1 MVFTMDHLVSRS
13 NSNPSVVPLI
23 SGLPD
28 DIALFCLARVPR
40 RYHAVLKC
48 VSRRWRGLLHSEEW
62 CAYRRKHNL
71 DETWIYA
78 FCRDNKL
85 ERLCCYVLDPNSTR
99 RGWKMIHELPTRA
112 LRRKGMGFEVL
123 GKNAYLLGG
132 CGWSED
138 ATSEVYCYD
147 ASMNTWTDAT
157 PMSTA
162 RCYFACG
169 VLNQK
174 IYCIG
179 GLGDTHSWDVYDPCT
194 NNWKLHTEPNIFTE
208 IEDSFVMDGK
218 IYIRCSASAATSH
231 FCALVY
237 EPSTDSWL
245 HADANM
251 ASGWWGPAVVVD
263 DALYV
268 LDQSSGTK
276 LMMWQKESREWA
288 PVGRLSPLLTRPPCK
303 LVAIGKTI
311 FVIGKGCS
319 AVVIDVGKIGNIGGI
334 MVSSSI
340 PKLNDNDDIISCK
353 CLAI

>member
-1 MVFTMDHLVSRS
+1 MSAYALVHGL
-13 NSNPSVVPLI
+13 NFFFLI
-23 SGLPD
+23 SSGDFELS
-28 DIALFCLARVPR
+28 
-40 RYHAVLKC
+40 HAVLM
-48 VSRRWRGLLHSEEW
+48 H
-62 CAYRRKHNL
+62 
-71 DETWIYA
+71 
-78 FCRDNKL
+78 F
-85 ERLCCYVLDPNSTR
+85 
-99 RGWKMIHELPTRA
+99 
-112 LRRKGMGFEVL
+112 
-123 GKNAYLLGG
+123 
-132 CGWSED
+132 
-138 ATSEVYCYD
+138 
-147 ASMNTWTDAT
+147 
-157 PMSTA
+157 

-194 NNWKLHTEPNIFTE
+194 NNWKLHTGPEIFTE

-218 IYIRCSASAATSH
+218 VYIRCIASAATSH
-231 FCALVY
+231 VCALVY
-237 EPSTDSWL
+237 EPSTDLWL

-251 ASGWWGPAVVVD
+251 ASGWRGPAVVVD

-276 LMMWQKESREWA
+276 LMMWQKESREWS

-319 AVVIDVGKIGNIGGI
+319 AVVIDVGNIGNIGGI

-340 PKLNDNDDIISCK
+340 PKLNDNDEIINCK